1 MMMAGPVEILALSN
15 LGAVSDLKSLF
26 NGSNPFGRRRQ
37 NQVNEDSG
45 DIRVNVDSTNAMFEI
60 APFSS
65 FSEMIDMQDFI
76 IRNSRL

>member
-1 MMMAGPVEILALSN
+1 MMMAGPVEILALSK
-15 LGAVSDLKSLF
+15 LGAVSDLKTLF